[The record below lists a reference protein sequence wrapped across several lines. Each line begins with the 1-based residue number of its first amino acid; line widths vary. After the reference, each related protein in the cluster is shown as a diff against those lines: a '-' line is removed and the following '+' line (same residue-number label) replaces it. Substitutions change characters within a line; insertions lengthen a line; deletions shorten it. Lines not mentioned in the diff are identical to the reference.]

1 MLCSLKHMQSD
12 EKSNQ
17 QQHSVKKNEMI
28 TVIGALCFNMYNMS
42 NVNMYITCIT
52 CSWFVI

>member
-1 MLCSLKHMQSD
+1 MQSD

-28 TVIGALCFNMYNMS
+28 TVIGALCFIFFQMS
-42 NVNMYITCIT
+42 TCI
-52 CSWFVI
+52 SLVLHAHGL